1 MNTSKKLMI
10 LLLPPLILFGLVMIS
25 CNFSRSSVEAQPDLT
40 LTAMSGAIIGT
51 ATADAIKGDQT
62 SIDLET
68 AEARATATTRAIQS
82 TQAVRATS
90 VDTNKD
96 ATATASAP
104 ILAELPFYNVDP
116 TLGHVGW
123 ITTTQTLTVT
133 GYQQTKIAMA
143 PVTAADFVLASDIT
157 WNSRY
162 ASGCGFMFRLNGD
175 PNKPDAYM
183 FIISRVATG
192 HAVFTALV
200 NGELANIHDFYPK
213 DNDKSFNADNGATN
227 RIAVVARGNILEFY
241 SNQAKIAEVDTT
253 QPPTSIHMPAPP
265 VKPPSSE
272 GQEAMDQYLEQAEQ
286 YQDYVDQMQT
296 QYSNALSNYSQ
307 NQAIFTDGL
316 LGMSVLSEAGLSEC
330 KFDNT
335 WLWII
340 DQ

>member
-1 MNTSKKLMI
+1 MNTPIKMKI
-10 LLLPPLILFGLVMIS
+10 LLLPPLILFGLVMLS
-25 CNFSRSSVEAQPDLT
+25 CNFSRPDAEAQPDLT
-40 LTAMSGAIIGT
+40 LTAMSRAIVGT
-51 ATADAIKGDQT
+51 ATADALKGDQT

-90 VDTNKD
+90 VDTNKN

-104 ILAELPFYNVDP
+104 ILAELAFYNVDT

-133 GYQQTKIAMA
+133 GYQQTKITMA
-143 PVTAADFVLASDIT
+143 PVTAADFVLASDVT
-157 WNSRY
+157 WDSRY

-213 DNDKSFNADNGATN
+213 DNDKSFNSDNGATN

-253 QPPTSIHMPAPP
+253 QPPTPIQMPAPP

-272 GQEAMDQYLEQAEQ
+272 GQAAMDQYLEQAEQ
-286 YQDYVDQMQT
+286 YKDYVKQMQT
-296 QYSNALSNYSQ
+296 QYSNALNNYSQ
-307 NQAIFTDGL
+307 NQAIFTNGFLGL
-316 LGMSVLSEAGLSEC
+316 SVLSEAGLSEC

-335 WLWII
+335 WLWVI

>member
-1 MNTSKKLMI
+1 MYNPNKLKI
-10 LLLPPLILFGLVMIS
+10 LLLQLLVFFGLIAIS
-25 CNFSRSSVEAQPDLT
+25 CNLPRLSSQEQPNLT
-40 LTAMSGAIIGT
+40 LTAMSGAIAGT
-51 ATADAIKGDQT
+51 ATADAQKGDQAL
-62 SIDLET
+62 IDLQT

-90 VDTNKD
+90 EDTSKY

-104 ILAELPFYNVDP
+104 ILAELAFYDVD
-116 TLGHVGW
+116 TSLGHVGW

-133 GYQQTKIAMA
+133 GYQQTKVAMA
-143 PVTAADFVLASDIT
+143 PVTAADFVLASDVT
-157 WNSRY
+157 WDSRY

-213 DNDKSFNADNGATN
+213 DNDKSFNADNDATN

-253 QPPTSIHMPAPP
+253 QPPSPVHMPAPP

-272 GQEAMDQYLEQAEQ
+272 GQEAMDRYQEQAAQ
-286 YQDYVDQMQT
+286 YQDYVKQMQT
-296 QYSNALSNYSQ
+296 QYGNALNNYSK

-316 LGMSVLSEAGLSEC
+316 LGLSVLSEAGSSQC
-330 KFDNT
+330 RFDNT

>member
-1 MNTSKKLMI
+1 MKSPNKLEII
-10 LLLPPLILFGLVMIS
+10 LLLLLILFGLVAIS
-25 CNFSRSSVEAQPDLT
+25 CNFTRPGAEAQPDLA

-51 ATADAIKGDQT
+51 ATADALKGDQT
-62 SIDLET
+62 LIDLET

-90 VDTNKD
+90 VDTNKY

-104 ILAELPFYNVDP
+104 ILAELAFYNVDT

-133 GYQQTKIAMA
+133 GYQQTKVAMA
-143 PVTAADFVLASDIT
+143 PVTAADFVLASDVT
-157 WNSRY
+157 WNTRY

-253 QPPTSIHMPAPP
+253 QPPTPIQMPAPP

-286 YQDYVDQMQT
+286 YQDYVEQMQT

-335 WLWII
+335 WLWVI